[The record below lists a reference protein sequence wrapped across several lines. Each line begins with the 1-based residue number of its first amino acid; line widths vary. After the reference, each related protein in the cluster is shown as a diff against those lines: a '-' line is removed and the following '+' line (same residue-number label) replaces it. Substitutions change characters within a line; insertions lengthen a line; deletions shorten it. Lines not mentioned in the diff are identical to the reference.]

1 MTRARCGRERA
12 FFPSLWRLDPV
23 VVCVCVPRS
32 FAAFWGMRGG
42 PSVAAF
48 SFVYFKELAA
58 RLPRKQPIKCVRRDS
73 WGGIVNSY

>member
-1 MTRARCGRERA
+1 VGASGLFSPLSGAWTA
-12 FFPSLWRLDPV
+12 V